1 MNYTLLSGGVREASS
16 NKKLAKCTYSY
27 LSNKDNLK
35 ADLFNDL
42 TTGVPF
48 VSEAEEELP
57 KALSRARE
65 SLINAKKVIVFTP
78 VLNGGYAPSL
88 KNALDWL
95 SLSFDNYEYNEL
107 YKGKKVAV
115 MSSVLGQGGN
125 SQDARNMLGHQ
136 LEKYGFLFFKES
148 YLLKNAEENISH
160 LTNESSEVYIEFS
173 NFLEE
178 FIKF

>member
-1 MNYTLLSGGVREASS
+1 MNYTLLSGGVREGSS
-16 NKKLAKCTYSY
+16 NKKLANYTYSY
-27 LSNKDNLK
+27 LAGKDNLK
-35 ADLFNDL
+35 VDLFDDL

-48 VSEAEEELP
+48 VSEAEDELP
-57 KALSRARE
+57 ATLSAARE
-65 SLINAKKVIVFTP
+65 SLINSKKVIVFTP

-95 SLSFDNYEYNEL
+95 SLSFDSFEYNAL

-125 SQDARNMLGHQ
+125 SQDARDMLGHQ
-136 LEKYGFLFFKES
+136 LEKYGFIFFKES
-148 YLLKNAEENISH
+148 FLLKEAQDNIPNLS
-160 LTNESSEVYIEFS
+160 NESSELYEEFS
-173 NFLEE
+173 NFLED